1 MKLSSITIRG
11 IHKVTNKTY
20 DLSGFRYF
28 FGENG
33 AGKSTVMQA
42 VQLALLGYI
51 PGTDKT
57 KSAIFKH
64 SDGRAMSV
72 ELTVDDGGK
81 PITITRTWEKKGKDV
96 VANSSVSPAVYDTK
110 GIVGNLEL
118 PVFNFNEFVGMTA
131 NKLKDWFMNFLPPAD
146 AEIDWNYELSN
157 SIADFGKILDQE
169 FFNETIRYV
178 KDLAN
183 RNSGVALVREFNTYL
198 KEQLSA
204 YKATQT
210 RIQATIQNLVYYND
224 CDESQSIDE
233 LTQANN
239 EAQIH
244 LDNLHTNL
252 LKVQQN
258 MRLAERLE
266 SIKHHITASSLNDA
280 SWYMMTSLNEDSW
293 YTAAK
298 IRLNEYEKSLAVL
311 ENRKLMI
318 EKQVTELSAELRD
331 KKKIAESN
339 GKCPYTCEGCATI
352 ANLITVFKNEMEK
365 LREKINELT
374 AQIAEIDRE
383 IRDMNN
389 TINSER
395 VQMAEVEKA
404 YSQYDLVSSQMS
416 IDVKGITVEELTS
429 AIEKLETEINNR
441 RDIIIK
447 LKANKKY
454 EELTDKLANEKYTV
468 EQNIEILKVWCK
480 LTDVNGLQS
489 KLMKAPFDNLADK
502 MSEYICKFF
511 DGTGRFK
518 SAAFMLTEKANSF
531 SFGVTDST
539 GTYIEFD
546 LLSSGEKCLYTLA
559 MLLCIVEVSD
569 SPLKLIM
576 IDDLL
581 DHLDTARIKDCFKT
595 LYSIRD
601 IQILL
606 AGVQPCTH
614 ENAEEFVIQVN

>member
-11 IHKVTNKTY
+11 MHKVTNKTY

-72 ELTVDDGGK
+72 ELTVDDDGK
-81 PITITRTWEKKGKDV
+81 PITIKRTWEKKGKDI
-96 VANSSVSPAVYDTK
+96 VANSNVSPAVYDTK
-110 GIVGNLEL
+110 GIVGNIEL

-146 AEIDWNYELSN
+146 AEIDWDHELSN
-157 SIADFGKILDQE
+157 SIADFGKILDQD
-169 FFNETIRYV
+169 FFNTTVNYV
-178 KDLAN
+178 KSLADEY
-183 RNSGVALVREFNTYL
+183 SGVALVREFNTYL

-204 YKATQT
+204 YKAMQT
-210 RIQATIQNLVYYND
+210 RVQATIQNLIYYND
-224 CDESQSIDE
+224 CDDSQSIEE
-233 LTQANN
+233 LTQANK
-239 EAQIH
+239 EAQLL
-244 LDNLHTNL
+244 LDSLHTNL

-258 MRLAERLE
+258 MKLEERLK
-266 SIKHHITASSLNDA
+266 SFKQHITDSSL
-280 SWYMMTSLNEDSW
+280 SEDSW
-293 YTAAK
+293 YSAATV
-298 IRLNEYEKSLAVL
+298 RLNEYEKSLAVL
-311 ENRKLMI
+311 GDRKFIL
-318 EKQVTELSAELRD
+318 EKQIAELSAEFRD
-331 KKKIAESN
+331 KKKVVESN
-339 GKCPYTCEGCATI
+339 GKCPYTCEGCTTI
-352 ANLITVFKNEMEK
+352 TNLITVFKNEMEK
-365 LREKINELT
+365 LKEKINDLT
-374 AQIAEIDRE
+374 AQMAELDRD

-389 TINSER
+389 AINSER

-404 YSQYDLVSSQMS
+404 YSQYGMVSSQMS
-416 IDVKGITVEELTS
+416 ADVQGFTVEDLT
-429 AIEKLETEINNR
+429 AKIQELETEINNR
-441 RDIIIK
+441 RDTIIK
-447 LKANKKY
+447 LEANKKY
-454 EELTDKLANEKYTV
+454 EELTDKLANEKYTI

-502 MSEYICKFF
+502 MSEYICRFF
-511 DGTGRFK
+511 ESTGRFK

-581 DHLDTARIKDCFKT
+581 DHLDTDRIKDCFKT
-595 LYSIRD
+595 LYANRGV
-601 IQILL
+601 QILL

>member
-11 IHKVTNKTY
+11 MHKVTNKTY

-33 AGKSTVMQA
+33 AGKSTIMQA

-57 KSAIFKH
+57 KTAIFKH

-72 ELTVDDGGK
+72 ELTLDDDGRQ
-81 PITITRTWEKKGKDV
+81 IVISRTWERKGKDI
-96 VANSSVSPAVYDTK
+96 VAKSGVSPAVYDTK

-118 PVFNFNEFVGMTA
+118 PVFNFNDFVGMTA

-146 AEIDWNYELSN
+146 AEIDWDYELSN

-169 FFNETIRYV
+169 FFNSTVDYV
-178 KDLAN
+178 KSLAN
-183 RNSGVALVREFNTYL
+183 ENSGVQLVREFNAYL

-204 YKATQT
+204 YKAAQT
-210 RIQATIQNLVYYND
+210 RMQSTIQNLIYYND
-224 CDESQSIDE
+224 CDDSQSIEE
-233 LTQANN
+233 LTQTNK
-239 EAQIH
+239 EAQLL
-244 LDNLHTNL
+244 LDSLHTNL

-258 MRLAERLE
+258 MKLE
-266 SIKHHITASSLNDA
+266 EKLNFFSQYITASSLG
-280 SWYMMTSLNEDSW
+280 EDSL
-293 YTAAK
+293 YSAASV
-298 IRLNEYEKSLAVL
+298 RLNEYEKSLAVL
-311 ENRKLMI
+311 EDRKSIL
-318 EKQVTELSAELRD
+318 EKQITELNAEFRD
-331 KKKIAESN
+331 KKKIAESS
-339 GKCPYTCEGCATI
+339 GKCPYTCEGCTTI
-352 ANLITVFKNEMEK
+352 TNLITVFKNEMEK
-365 LREKINELT
+365 LREKINDLT
-374 AQIAEIDRE
+374 AQMAGLDRE

-389 TINSER
+389 MINSER
-395 VQMAEVEKA
+395 VQMVEIEKA
-404 YSQYDLVSSQMS
+404 YSQYELVSSQMNM
-416 IDVKGITVEELTS
+416 DVKGVTVEELTA
-429 AIEKLETEINNR
+429 AIKKIEAEISNR
-441 RDIIIK
+441 RDVIIK
-447 LKANKKY
+447 LEANKKY

-468 EQNIEILKVWCK
+468 EQNIEILKLWCK

-489 KLMKAPFDNLADK
+489 KLMKAPFDKLADK

-511 DGTGRFK
+511 EGTGKFK

-531 SFGVTDST
+531 SFGVTDSN

-581 DHLDTARIKDCFKT
+581 DHLDADRIKDCFKT
-595 LYSIRD
+595 LYANRD
-601 IQILL
+601 VQILL

-614 ENAEEFVIQVN
+614 ENAEEFVIEVH

>member
-1 MKLSSITIRG
+1 MKLSSITIHG
-11 IHKVTNKTY
+11 MHKVTNKTY

-33 AGKSTVMQA
+33 AGKSTIMQA

-57 KSAIFKH
+57 KTAIFKH

-72 ELTVDDGGK
+72 ELTVDDDGK
-81 PITITRTWEKKGKDV
+81 PITITRTWEKKGKDI
-96 VANSSVSPAVYDTK
+96 VANSSISPTVYDTK

-131 NKLKDWFMNFLPPAD
+131 NKLKDWFMNFLPPVD
-146 AEIDWNYELSN
+146 AEIMWGVELTNAVS
-157 SIADFGKILDQE
+157 DFGKILDQE
-169 FFNETIRYV
+169 LMQTTIEYV
-178 KDLAN
+178 YGLKEQYT
-183 RNSGVALVREFNTYL
+183 GVVLVREFNTYL

-210 RIQATIQNLVYYND
+210 RVQATIQNLVYYND
-224 CDESQSIDE
+224 CDESQSIEE

-258 MRLAERLE
+258 MKLE
-266 SIKHHITASSLNDA
+266 EKLKSFNQHITASSL
-280 SWYMMTSLNEDSW
+280 SEDSW
-293 YTAAK
+293 YSAATV
-298 IRLNEYEKSLAVL
+298 RLNEYEKSLAVL
-311 ENRKLMI
+311 EDRKFML
-318 EKQVTELSAELRD
+318 EKQVTELSAEFRD
-331 KKKIAESN
+331 KKKIVESN
-339 GKCPYTCEGCATI
+339 GKCPYTCECCTTI
-352 ANLITVFKNEMEK
+352 TNLITIFKNEMEK
-365 LREKINELT
+365 LKEKINDLT
-374 AQIAEIDRE
+374 AQMTELDRE

-416 IDVKGITVEELTS
+416 IDVKGITVEELTA
-429 AIEKLETEINNR
+429 AIEELETEINNR

-447 LKANKKY
+447 LETNKKY
-454 EELTDKLANEKYTV
+454 EELTDKLANEKYTI

-489 KLMKAPFDNLADK
+489 KLMKAPFDSLADK

-511 DGTGRFK
+511 EGTGKFK

-559 MLLCIVEVSD
+559 MLLCIVEVSN
-569 SPLKLIM
+569 SPLKLVM

-581 DHLDTARIKDCFKT
+581 DHLDAERIKDCFKT
-595 LYSIRD
+595 LYANRGV
-601 IQILL
+601 QILL
-606 AGVQPCTH
+606 AGVQPCTY

>member
-11 IHKVTNKTY
+11 MHKVTNKTY

-33 AGKSTVMQA
+33 AGKTTIMQA

-57 KSAIFKH
+57 KTAIFKH

-72 ELTVDDGGK
+72 ELTVDDDGT
-81 PITITRTWEKKGKDV
+81 PITITRTWERKGKDI

-131 NKLKDWFMNFLPPAD
+131 NKLKDWFMNFLPPVD
-146 AEIDWNYELSN
+146 AEIMWGVELNNAVS
-157 SIADFGKILDQE
+157 DFGKILDQE
-169 FFNETIRYV
+169 LMQTTIEYV
-178 KDLAN
+178 YGLK
-183 RNSGVALVREFNTYL
+183 RQYTGVALVREFNTYL

-210 RIQATIQNLVYYND
+210 RVQATIQNLVYYND
-224 CDESQSIDE
+224 CDESQSIEE

-239 EAQIH
+239 EAQLL
-244 LDNLHTNL
+244 LDSLRTNL

-258 MRLAERLE
+258 VRLADNLKAIRHL
-266 SIKHHITASSLNDA
+266 IKAP
-280 SWYMMTSLNEDSW
+280 SLNEDLG
-293 YTAAK
+293 YTAATV
-298 IRLNEYEKSLAVL
+298 RLNGYEKSLAVL
-311 ENRKLMI
+311 EDRKSML
-318 EKQVTELSAELRD
+318 EKQVTELSAEFRD

-339 GKCPYTCEGCATI
+339 GKCPYTCEGCTTI
-352 ANLITVFKNEMEK
+352 TNLITVFKNEMEN

-374 AQIAEIDRE
+374 AQIAELDRE
-383 IRDMNN
+383 IRDINN

-395 VQMAEVEKA
+395 VQMTEVEKA
-404 YSQYDLVSSQMS
+404 YSQYVLVINQMN
-416 IDVKGITVEELTS
+416 IDVQNLTVEDLT
-429 AIEKLETEINNR
+429 AKIQEVEAEINNR

-447 LKANKKY
+447 LEANKKY
-454 EELTDKLANEKYTV
+454 EELTDKLANEKYTI
-468 EQNIEILKVWCK
+468 EQDIEILKVWCK

-511 DGTGRFK
+511 EGTGKFK

-531 SFGVTDST
+531 SFGVTDSN

-569 SPLKLIM
+569 SPLKLVM

-581 DHLDTARIKDCFKT
+581 DHLDVDRVKDCFKT

>member
-11 IHKVTNKTY
+11 MHKVTNKTY

-33 AGKSTVMQA
+33 AGKTTIMQA

-57 KSAIFKH
+57 KTAIFKH

-72 ELTVDDGGK
+72 ELTVDDDGK
-81 PITITRTWEKKGKDV
+81 PITITRTWERKGKDI
-96 VANSSVSPAVYDTK
+96 VANSNVSPAVYDTK

-146 AEIDWNYELSN
+146 AEIDWDYELSN
-157 SIADFGKILDQE
+157 AIADFGKILDQD
-169 FFNETIRYV
+169 FFNSTVNYV
-178 KDLAN
+178 KDLVNAY
-183 RNSGVALVREFNTYL
+183 SGVALVREFNTYL

-210 RIQATIQNLVYYND
+210 RVQATIQNLIYYND
-224 CDESQSIDE
+224 CDDSQSIEE
-233 LTQANN
+233 LTKANN
-239 EAQIH
+239 EAQLL
-244 LDNLHTNL
+244 LDSLRTNL

-258 MRLAERLE
+258 VRLADNLKAIRHL
-266 SIKHHITASSLNDA
+266 IKAP
-280 SWYMMTSLNEDSW
+280 SLNEDLG
-293 YTAAK
+293 YTAATV
-298 IRLNEYEKSLAVL
+298 RLNGYEKSLAVL
-311 ENRKLMI
+311 EDRKSML
-318 EKQVTELSAELRD
+318 EKQVTELSAEFRD

-339 GKCPYTCEGCATI
+339 GNCPYTCEGCTTI
-352 ANLITVFKNEMEK
+352 ANLITVFKNEMEN

-374 AQIAEIDRE
+374 AQITELDSEIH
-383 IRDMNN
+383 DMNN

-395 VQMAEVEKA
+395 IEMAEVEKA
-404 YSQYDLVSSQMS
+404 YTQYYMVINQMN
-416 IDVKGITVEELTS
+416 IDVQNLTVEDLT
-429 AIEKLETEINNR
+429 AKIQEVEAEIDNR

-447 LKANKKY
+447 LEANKKY
-454 EELTDKLANEKYTV
+454 EELTDKLANEKYTI
-468 EQNIEILKVWCK
+468 EQDIEILKVWCK

-511 DGTGRFK
+511 EGTGKFK

-531 SFGVTDST
+531 SFGVTDSN

-569 SPLKLIM
+569 SPLKLVM

-581 DHLDTARIKDCFKT
+581 DHLDVDRVKDCFKT

>member
-11 IHKVTNKTY
+11 MHKVTNKTY

-33 AGKSTVMQA
+33 AGKSTIMQA

-57 KSAIFKH
+57 KTAIFKH

-72 ELTVDDGGK
+72 ELTVDDNGK
-81 PITITRTWEKKGKDV
+81 TITITRTWEKKGKDV
-96 VANSSVSPAVYDTK
+96 IANSSVSPTVYDTK

-146 AEIDWNYELSN
+146 AELDWDYELSH
-157 SIADFGKILDQE
+157 SISDFGKILDHE
-169 FFNETIRYV
+169 FFNETVHYV
-178 KDLAN
+178 KSLAN
-183 RNSGVALVREFNTYL
+183 GNNGVALVREFNAYL

-224 CDESQSIDE
+224 CDDSQSIDE

-239 EAQIH
+239 ESQIH
-244 LDNLHTNL
+244 LDNLHTNR

-258 MRLAERLE
+258 MKLE
-266 SIKHHITASSLNDA
+266 EKLKSFNQHITASSL
-280 SWYMMTSLNEDSW
+280 SEDSW
-293 YTAAK
+293 YSVATA
-298 IRLNEYEKSLAVL
+298 RLNEYEKSLAVL
-311 ENRKLMI
+311 EDRKFML
-318 EKQVTELSAELRD
+318 EKQVTELSAEFRD
-331 KKKIAESN
+331 KKKIVESN
-339 GKCPYTCEGCATI
+339 GKCPYTCEGCTTI
-352 ANLITVFKNEMEK
+352 TNLITIFKNEMEK
-365 LREKINELT
+365 LKEKINDFT
-374 AQIAEIDRE
+374 AQRTELDCE

-416 IDVKGITVEELTS
+416 IDVKGITVEELTA
-429 AIEKLETEINNR
+429 AIEELETEINNR

-454 EELTDKLANEKYTV
+454 EELTDKLANEKYTI

-489 KLMKAPFDNLADK
+489 KLMKAPFENLADK

-511 DGTGRFK
+511 EGTGKFK

-559 MLLCIVEVSD
+559 MLLCIVDVSD
-569 SPLKLIM
+569 SPLKLVM

-581 DHLDTARIKDCFKT
+581 DHLDADRIKDCFKT
-595 LYSIRD
+595 LYSISD